1 MAQAGVAIRRRWI
14 FVVLG
19 IVVALLILLSAT
31 SGFYVDLLW
40 FREVHFSG
48 VFWSIYWSKLVLG
61 LIFGFVFFVLLLT
74 NLLIARRILP
84 RFVMPSP
91 EQEVIERYRA
101 VLDPYARWA
110 VPAFALLISV
120 FVGIA
125 AAARW
130 QTFLLWRS
138 AGGVSFGTLDP
149 VFHRDPAFYAFIL
162 PFHKFLQGWFFS
174 ALVGVLLITAI
185 AHYLSGNI
193 RTQTAGEKVTPQ
205 VKAHLSVL
213 LGLIVLV
220 KAWGYYLGKFDL
232 LVSPRG
238 VVTGASYTDIHVE
251 LPALKLLVFIAVICS
266 VLFLV
271 NIRFRGWILPVLGL
285 GLLGLF
291 SIVAGGLVPAA
302 VQRFQVAPQEQQKE
316 TPYIADNIKF
326 TRQAFGL
333 DKIGLTPKPV
343 SPDITSDQITAN
355 QATISNIRLWDP
367 SILQVNYDNLQRLQQ
382 YYEFSDVDVDRYPIP
397 DPQTGVNQ
405 ERMVM
410 LSAREVSQAGIP
422 KPGGTWQN
430 QHLFY
435 THGYGAV
442 ASQVSTLTSEGA
454 PSFLLSDIPPN
465 PGAAIPLSSKKGS
478 QVYYGE
484 RNDVPY
490 VVVDTQ
496 QQELNY
502 PDPNGQGLVKTS
514 YDGRGGIGIG
524 SFFRK
529 LLFAYRYKDFNL
541 LISGL
546 IDSNSKILINRD
558 IRTRVRKAAPF
569 LQWDGDPY
577 AAIVGGRLVYI
588 WDGYTTLDNYPY
600 SERVNLGDITSGH
613 LSGEANYLRN
623 SVKAVVDAYD
633 GTVRLYVVDPSD
645 PVIQVWRNAFPSLF
659 QPGGAPA
666 AMQAHFRYPEDMLF
680 VQATEF
686 ANYHVTDPE
695 AFYGKEKFW
704 ALPTDPT
711 VTLSGG
717 VNPTLRPY
725 YVLLKLPGDTSEHF
739 VLFMPFTPTGRNN
752 LVSYIAAESDP
763 GTPGTSDAYGTLKAF
778 QFSSGQNVDG
788 PKQVY
793 ARINQDP
800 VFSQE
805 RTLLGSGG
813 SNIQFGNLL
822 IVPVE
827 DGFLYVLPVFV
838 ASNQQNTIPELKRVI
853 VVHGSTVTV
862 GDNLPDAMATSF
874 NQQPPPPNGGPPPTG
889 SKISD
894 LLAQALKDFSDAQT
908 ALTAGDL
915 ATYQKDI
922 DAARALVQQANQL
935 AAQQSGS
942 GGSGTPTPTPS
953 PSASPTG

>member
-1 MAQAGVAIRRRWI
+1 MAQAGLAIRRRWVFI
-14 FVVLG
+14 VFGVV
-19 IVVALLILLSAT
+19 VVVLILLSAT

-48 VFWSIYWSKLVLG
+48 VFWSIYWSKVVLG
-61 LIFGFVFFVLLLT
+61 LIFGVVFFVLLLT

-91 EQEVIERYRA
+91 EQELIERYRA

-110 VPAFALLISV
+110 VPAFAAVISV
-120 FVGIA
+120 FVGVA

-138 AGGVSFGTLDP
+138 AGSVAFGTADP

-174 ALVGVLLITAI
+174 ALVGVLVITAL

-251 LPALKLLVFIAVICS
+251 LPALKLLVFIAAICA

-316 TPYIADNIKF
+316 TPYIAENIHF

-333 DKIGLTPKPV
+333 DKINLTPKPV
-343 SPDITSDQITAN
+343 SADVTSSQITAN
-355 QATISNIRLWDP
+355 QATIDNIRLWDP
-367 SILQVNYDNLQRLQQ
+367 GILRVNYDNLQRLQQ

-397 DPQTGVNQ
+397 DSTGVSQ

-410 LSAREVSQAGIP
+410 LSAREVAQSGIP

-442 ASQVSTLTSEGA
+442 ASEVNTVTPEGA

-465 PGAAIPLSSKKGS
+465 PGAVIPLSSKKGS

-484 RNDVPY
+484 RKDVPY
-490 VVVDTQ
+490 VVVDTK

-514 YDGRGGIGIG
+514 YAGQGGIPMG

-529 LLFAYRYKDFNL
+529 LVFAYRYKDFNL
-541 LISGL
+541 LISNL

-600 SERVNLGDITSGH
+600 SERVNLGDITGGN
-613 LSGEANYLRN
+613 LTGEANYLRN

-633 GTVRLYVVDPSD
+633 GTIRLYVVDPND

-659 QPGGAPA
+659 QPGPAPDA
-666 AMQAHFRYPEDMLF
+666 LRAHFRYPEDMLF

-686 ANYHVTDPE
+686 ANYHVTNPE

-704 ALPTDPT
+704 GLPLDPT
-711 VTLSGG
+711 ISSGTG
-717 VNPTLRPY
+717 RNVIHPTLRPY
-725 YVLLKLPGDTSEHF
+725 YVLLKLPGETQEQF
-739 VLFMPFTPTGRNN
+739 VLFEPFTPIGRAN
-752 LVSYIAAESDP
+752 LASYIAAPSDP
-763 GTPGTSDAYGTLKAF
+763 NEYGQLKAF
-778 QFSSGQNVDG
+778 EFPSGENVDG
-788 PKQVY
+788 PQQVF
-793 ARINQDP
+793 ARMNQDP

-805 RTLLGSGG
+805 RTLLGKEG
-813 SNIQFGNLL
+813 SNIVFGNLL

-838 ASNQQNTIPELKRVI
+838 ASNAANTIPELKFVL
-853 VVHGSTVTV
+853 VVHGGTVTV
-862 GDNLPDAMATSF
+862 GSTLPAAIAASF

-889 SKISD
+889 SKVSD
-894 LLAQALKDFSDAQT
+894 LLAQALKDFADAQT
-908 ALTAGDL
+908 ALTKGDL
-915 ATYQKDI
+915 AEYQRLI
-922 DAARALVQQANQL
+922 NAAQDLVRQANDL
-935 AAQQSGS
+935 AAQ
-942 GGSGTPTPTPS
+942 GTPTPGPSPS